1 MLAIFL
7 HPVAYILTVVDVV
20 NRKDMTGFW
29 KVFWIIVAFPWGIG
43 PILYLVFG
51 GGKFW

>member
-1 MLAIFL
+1 MEELKAYCKPETELRLML
-7 HPVAYILTVVDVV
+7 YS
-20 NRKDMTGFW
+20 KWSW